1 MGVTM
6 TPARIDLE
14 GLRAEMRRQAEAYG
28 AMREDRVRSSC
39 GRTGGAVNRA
49 RSRGHAASARAMRQ
63 RGMSGLMVAEA
74 LGLSRHHIYRI
85 WGDDEEAR
93 HG

>member
-28 AMREDRVRSSC
+28 AMREDRVRSAV
-39 GRTGGAVNRA
+39 GRMGGATNHQ
-49 RSRGHAASARAMRQ
+49 RGRVHAEAARAMRQ

-74 LGLSRHHIYRI
+74 LGLSLKHIYHI